1 MQELKLMHS
10 TILIDGNELVIKD
23 RLKYQKIFS
32 IIAGTSVVLFAL
44 TTFMNGGQSFTSEKF
59 YYYFLFLCGISL
71 IFFSL
76 KLNVRDRLS
85 KDEIL
90 LVNFQKDVFRFEHA
104 YFILQNG
111 KKRKT
116 YFFPDEKEKLISFLE
131 FNNIKIRNS
140 KYIKL

>member
-10 TILIDGNELVIKD
+10 TILIDDNELVIKD

-59 YYYFLFLCGISL
+59 YYYFLFPCGISL

-85 KDEIL
+85 KD
-90 LVNFQKDVFRFEHA
+90 
-104 YFILQNG
+104 
-111 KKRKT
+111 
-116 YFFPDEKEKLISFLE
+116 DEKEKLISFLE
-131 FNNIKIRNS
+131 FNNIKTRNS
-140 KYIKL
+140 KYGRKLSAHLIIIN

>member
-1 MQELKLMHS
+1 MHS
-10 TILIDGNELVIKD
+10 TILIDDNELVIKD

-32 IIAGTSVVLFAL
+32 IIAGTSGVLFAL
-44 TTFMNGGQSFTSEKF
+44 TTFMNGGESFTYEKF

>member
-10 TILIDGNELVIKD
+10 TILIDDNELVIKD

-59 YYYFLFLCGISL
+59 YYYFLFLCGIFL

-76 KLNVRDRLS
+76 
-85 KDEIL
+85 
-90 LVNFQKDVFRFEHA
+90 
-104 YFILQNG
+104 
-111 KKRKT
+111 
-116 YFFPDEKEKLISFLE
+116 
-131 FNNIKIRNS
+131 
-140 KYIKL
+140 